1 MIKGVITGDIVDST
15 LIPIECK
22 PTVIEVL
29 DAVIA
34 DFSTSV
40 IVNYEMFRGDS
51 FQVVVDNKDYALSV
65 AIAIRAALRANTP
78 EGQEPWDARI
88 AIGLGEVS
96 FQSSSIVTSDG
107 EAFRLSGREFDNL
120 GKRRLS
126 IVTPW
131 EDVNE
136 ELKLSTSFADDI
148 ISKWTVKQAEVIY
161 ARIFTNVTQKEL
173 AEKLNMSIQNISKHL
188 NLAKS
193 NLINSF
199 IERFKELMNKKQ
211 SK

>member
-1 MIKGVITGDIVDST
+1 MIKVVITGDIVDST

-22 PTVIEVL
+22 PTIIKVLNTVIK
-29 DAVIA
+29 

-40 IVNYEMFRGDS
+40 KMNYEMFRGDS
-51 FQVVVDNKDYALSV
+51 FQVVVDNKDFALSV
-65 AIAIRAALRANTP
+65 AIAIRTALRAHTP
-78 EGQEPWDARI
+78 EGQETWDARI
-88 AIGLGEVS
+88 AIGIGEVS

-107 EAFRLSGREFDNL
+107 EAFRFSGREFDNL
-120 GKRRLS
+120 GKRRLA

-131 EDVNE
+131 KDVND

-188 NLAKS
+188 NLAKG
-193 NLINSF
+193 NLINSY
-199 IERFKELMNKKQ
+199 IERFKELMNKKEF
-211 SK
+211 K

>member
-1 MIKGVITGDIVDST
+1 MIKAVITGDIVDST

-29 DAVIA
+29 NTVIE

-40 IVNYEMFRGDS
+40 KVNYEMFRGDS
-51 FQVVVDNKDYALSV
+51 FQVVVDNKDSALPV
-65 AIAIRAALRANTP
+65 AIAIRTALRAHTP

-88 AIGLGEVS
+88 AIGIGEVS

-107 EAFRLSGREFDNL
+107 EAFRFSGREFDNL
-120 GKRRLS
+120 GKRRLA

-131 EDVNE
+131 KDVNE

-161 ARIFTNVTQKEL
+161 ARIFTNATQKEL

-188 NLAKS
+188 NLAKV
-193 NLINSF
+193 NLVNSY
-199 IERFKELMNKKQ
+199 IERFKELMNKK
-211 SK
+211 

>member
-22 PTVIEVL
+22 PTVIEIL

-78 EGQEPWDARI
+78 KGQEPWDARI
-88 AIGLGEVS
+88 AIGIGEVS

-188 NLAKS
+188 NIAKS